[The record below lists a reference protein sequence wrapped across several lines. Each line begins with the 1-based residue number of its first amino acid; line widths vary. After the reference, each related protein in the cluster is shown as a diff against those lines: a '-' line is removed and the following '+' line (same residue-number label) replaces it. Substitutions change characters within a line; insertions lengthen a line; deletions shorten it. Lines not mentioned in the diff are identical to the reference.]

1 MWSLHRNLYIRYRKL
16 AFPQIST
23 SVRSDERIKSFYSFM
38 DQMLNLYK
46 GQITM
51 DDLKYNLSY
60 KEALL
65 MKEVREKRLLEEQKQ
80 HQFNLDNLDL

>member
-1 MWSLHRNLYIRYRKL
+1 
-16 AFPQIST
+16 
-23 SVRSDERIKSFYSFM
+23 M